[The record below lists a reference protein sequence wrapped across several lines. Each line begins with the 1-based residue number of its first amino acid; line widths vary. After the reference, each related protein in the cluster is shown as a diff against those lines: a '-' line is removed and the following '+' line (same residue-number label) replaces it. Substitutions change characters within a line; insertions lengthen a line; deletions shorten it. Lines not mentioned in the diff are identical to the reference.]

1 MGASEPFNVAVV
13 GAGPAGLA
21 VGRALKSHGI
31 AFEIFEKH
39 SDVGGIW
46 DMENPGSPMYRSA
59 HFISSKTKSGFSGYP
74 MPDSYP
80 DYPSNGQILA
90 YVRAFARDAGLAAHI
105 HFSAEVKHAERVRSG
120 WKLQVGKSEVRDF
133 THLVAAPGTN
143 WAPSKPVIPGSLA
156 GSVIHSVD
164 YKSPDQF
171 KGKRVLIVGA
181 GNSGCDIA
189 CDAARSAAAA
199 FISMRRGYH
208 FVPKHIFGMPADVFA
223 STGPKLPIWASQR
236 IFGVMLRVI
245 VGDLGRHGVP
255 KPDHRLLETH
265 PILNDQIIHHLR
277 HGDIAIRPGVE
288 RFDGRE
294 VVFKGGDREQIDLV
308 VLATGYNWPIPFI
321 DRSLVKWD
329 SERPEL
335 YLNVFAPEDD
345 RLFVAGFLETN
356 GGIYE
361 ALDNTADMIARA
373 VLTERDN
380 SAAHQKMRQLVSGK
394 SPDISGG
401 IRLVKTARHAHYAD
415 IDTYKMELKIF
426 RKKLGWPQALAAVS

>member
-143 WAPSKPVIPGSLA
+143 
-156 GSVIHSVD
+156 
-164 YKSPDQF
+164 
-171 KGKRVLIVGA
+171 
-181 GNSGCDIA
+181 
-189 CDAARSAAAA
+189 
-199 FISMRRGYH
+199 
-208 FVPKHIFGMPADVFA
+208 
-223 STGPKLPIWASQR
+223 
-236 IFGVMLRVI
+236 
-245 VGDLGRHGVP
+245 
-255 KPDHRLLETH
+255 
-265 PILNDQIIHHLR
+265 
-277 HGDIAIRPGVE
+277 
-288 RFDGRE
+288 
-294 VVFKGGDREQIDLV
+294 
-308 VLATGYNWPIPFI
+308 
-321 DRSLVKWD
+321 
-329 SERPEL
+329 
-335 YLNVFAPEDD
+335 
-345 RLFVAGFLETN
+345 
-356 GGIYE
+356 
-361 ALDNTADMIARA
+361 
-373 VLTERDN
+373 
-380 SAAHQKMRQLVSGK
+380 
-394 SPDISGG
+394 
-401 IRLVKTARHAHYAD
+401 
-415 IDTYKMELKIF
+415 
-426 RKKLGWPQALAAVS
+426 